1 MPEGESRLSTTE
13 RNLTWNDS
21 PIQKADR
28 RDQNG
33 HHSFV
38 LWLTGLSGAGKS
50 TVANALQAVLHEQGL
65 QAYLLDGDNLRM
77 GLNSDL
83 GFSADD
89 RTENVRRV
97 AEVSKLFVDAGIIV
111 ITALISPY
119 QEDRDAART
128 RYEDGEFVEVFVDC
142 ALEVCEE
149 RDPKGLYKRAKD
161 GQIANFTGISSPYER
176 PTSPE
181 IVLHTDNDSV
191 VSCVAQVLDWL
202 RAKQYIPDGQVPVE
216 SNQ

>member
-1 MPEGESRLSTTE
+1 MSTSQ
-13 RNLTWNDS
+13 RYLTWNDT

-28 RDQNG
+28 RTKNG

-50 TVANALQAVLHEQGL
+50 TVANALQAVLHEQGM

-89 RTENVRRV
+89 RKENVRRV
-97 AEVSKLFVDAGIIV
+97 AEVSKLFVDAGTIV

-119 QEDRDAART
+119 QEDRDAARA
-128 RYEDGEFVEVFVDC
+128 RYEGGEFVEVFVDC
-142 ALEVCEE
+142 ALEVCQE
-149 RDPKGLYKRAKD
+149 RDPKGLYRRAKS
-161 GQIANFTGISSPYER
+161 GQITNFTGVQSPYER
-176 PTSPE
+176 PTDPD
-181 IVLHTDNDSV
+181 IVLHTDQDSV
-191 VSCVAQVLDWL
+191 AACVGQVLDWL
-202 RAKQYIPDGQVPVE
+202 RAKKYIPEEQLPAKG
-216 SNQ
+216 